1 MAKASEEL
9 KNRILC
15 YINSY
20 TEQHGFAPSYREIQA
35 AVGVG
40 STSTIYNYVKR
51 LETEKRLNTQSRQP
65 RTISTSRSRTIEM
78 RGRGTR
84 RVRVETSD
92 GGALYLDCSLERSG
106 ASNVAFAFTGVID
119 ASHLK
124 SAVSSAVSCSV
135 EEGE

>member
-65 RTISTSRSRTIEM
+65 GRSPPAAAAR
-78 RGRGTR
+78 
-84 RVRVETSD
+84 
-92 GGALYLDCSLERSG
+92 
-106 ASNVAFAFTGVID
+106 
-119 ASHLK
+119 
-124 SAVSSAVSCSV
+124 
-135 EEGE
+135 

>member
-78 RGRGTR
+78 R
-84 RVRVETSD
+84 VRVETSD

>member
-9 KNRILC
+9 KNRILR

-78 RGRGTR
+78 R
-84 RVRVETSD
+84 VRVETSD

>member
-1 MAKASEEL
+1 MAKTNEEL

-51 LETEKRLNTQSRQP
+51 LEAEKRLNTQSRQP

-78 RGRGTR
+78 

-106 ASNVAFAFTGVID
+106 ASNVALAFTGVID

>member
-51 LETEKRLNTQSRQP
+51 LEAEKRLNTQSRQP
-65 RTISTSRSRTIEM
+65 RTISTCRSRTVEM
-78 RGRGTR
+78 RG
-84 RVRVETSD
+84 RVETSD

-106 ASNVAFAFTGVID
+106 ASNVALAFTGVID

>member
-51 LETEKRLNTQSRQP
+51 LEAEKRLNTQSRQP

-78 RGRGTR
+78 

>member
-51 LETEKRLNTQSRQP
+51 LEAEKTPEYAKQTAPDDLHLPQP
-65 RTISTSRSRTIEM
+65 HGRNARA
-78 RGRGTR
+78 RGRPPTAAR
-84 RVRVETSD
+84 CIWIAALSALVRATSPSPLP
-92 GGALYLDCSLERSG
+92 A
-106 ASNVAFAFTGVID
+106 
-119 ASHLK
+119 
-124 SAVSSAVSCSV
+124 
-135 EEGE
+135 